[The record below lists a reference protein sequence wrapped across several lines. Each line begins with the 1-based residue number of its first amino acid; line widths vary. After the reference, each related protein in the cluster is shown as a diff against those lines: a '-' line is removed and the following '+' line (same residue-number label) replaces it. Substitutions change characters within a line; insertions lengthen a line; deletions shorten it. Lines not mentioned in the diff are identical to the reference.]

1 YRLLSMKRK
10 NAHPVSEKSGS
21 IRALTGCQ
29 GAKAQKKANNLEKS
43 MTSYEVALRWAMHR
57 DAYSYHVRPDG
68 SKPEADLEILK
79 DISVTGIDVLEKLV
93 DEDQTEASVKMVV
106 KYYFKDQGTVK
117 NLEMEALWWYSEE
130 NKQWY
135 IKSDFPVF

>member
-1 YRLLSMKRK
+1 MNLNKIYTYLFM
-10 NAHPVSEKSGS
+10 
-21 IRALTGCQ
+21 LTLCVLVGCQ
-29 GAKAQKKANNLEKS
+29 GAKAQKKANNLERS

-57 DAYSYHVRPDG
+57 DAYSYHVKEDG
-68 SKPEADLEILK
+68 SKPETDLERLK
-79 DISVTGIDVLEKLV
+79 EISVTGIDVLEKLV
-93 DEDQTEASVKMVV
+93 NEDQTEAFVKMVV

-117 NLEMEALWWYSEE
+117 NLEMDVSWWYSEE